1 MKKRELNRNEKHFK
15 ILGVEFAYLCVM
27 GIIFAFFGWV
37 AENVVRVISLGIID
51 SRFHFLPFTTPY
63 ALIPFAFH
71 ILLGSPDNLTFFGKP
86 IFKNKPDKKSK
97 MLSDVIICLFICAV
111 VFVSELAVG
120 NLWDKVFGVK
130 LWNYGNLPCH
140 VTQYA
145 GLIPS
150 LGYGFGAF
158 LLFKFFYAP
167 VLKLIREKN
176 AFKGSYNY
184 IGYSR
189 RRNSCRRLVF
199 NRANSILRTSQHL
212 VVGFYLVK
220 KSVFL

>member
-1 MKKRELNRNEKHFK
+1 MAGRVYEEKGIPNEKQFK

-51 SRFHFLPFTTPY
+51 SRFHFLPFITPY

-97 MLSDVIICLFICAV
+97 ILSDVIICLIICAV

-167 VLKLIREKN
+167 VLKLIREKMPLKV
-176 AFKGSYNY
+176 AIIISATLGVAILADGLFL
-184 IGYSR
+184 IGQI
-189 RRNSCRRLVF
+189 VF
-199 NRANSILRTSQHL
+199 CGQANIWWSVSIW
-212 VVGFYLVK
+212 
-220 KSVFL
+220 